1 MSEEEINE
9 LEVQKELLHAL
20 LLKQLK
26 QLIKHEKTL
35 QHEWEK
41 CTHWEVVQH
50 EGELLKAHFGSLKK
64 GLSSITV
71 WDWITEKECTLALD
85 STLTPQ
91 ESIALRFRRSKKMQ
105 RGLPLL
111 EKQLEKAAV
120 KRKAA
125 EGNLAALEAIKTT
138 EELAAYTKKFAP
150 PKPNVRAKAVIPAA
164 ARPYHE
170 YESKAGIKIWVGKSA
185 RNNEILTF
193 QLARGSDWWLHAHGY
208 AGSHVVIRTGRDQE
222 PDPETIQDALQL
234 ALFYSKAK
242 DHGEAE
248 VCVTQRKFV
257 TRFGKNH
264 VGKVQ
269 VSKHKLLFARF
280 NSERFKEI
288 RRVTSNECIFFLF
301 KYISFANRF
310 KQHTQ
315 Q

>member
-1 MSEEEINE
+1 MSEEEIND
-9 LEVQKELLHAL
+9 LEAQKKPLQAL
-20 LLKQLK
+20 LNKQLK
-26 QLIKHEKTL
+26 QLIKHEQTL
-35 QHEWEK
+35 RHEWEK
-41 CTHWEVVQH
+41 CTHWEEVQH
-50 EGELLKAHFGSLKK
+50 EGELLKAHFGFLKK
-64 GLSSITV
+64 GLSSIIV
-71 WDWITEKECTLALD
+71 LDWITEKECTLALD
-85 STLTPQ
+85 STMTPQ

-111 EKQLEKAAV
+111 EKQLVKAAA
-120 KRKAA
+120 KRIAG
-125 EGNLAALEAIKTT
+125 EENLAALAAITSTEQLEAFNKQ
-138 EELAAYTKKFAP
+138 FAP
-150 PKPNVRAKAVIPAA
+150 SKPSVSKKTERPAA

-257 TRFGKNH
+257 TRYGKNH

-288 RRVTSNECIFFLF
+288 QRVQP
-301 KYISFANRF
+301 AA
-310 KQHTQ
+310 HH
-315 Q
+315 